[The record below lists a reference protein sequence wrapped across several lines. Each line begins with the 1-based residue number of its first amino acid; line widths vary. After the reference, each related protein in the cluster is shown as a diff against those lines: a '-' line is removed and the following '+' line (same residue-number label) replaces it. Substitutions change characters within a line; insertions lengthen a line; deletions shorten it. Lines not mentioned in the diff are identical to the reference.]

1 MKKVFL
7 CAMLVCAVLF
17 ASCNGVANGGDGLDA
32 NDPTVDRTPPAQF
45 VETDANY
52 IKFNN
57 ANVNLGYN
65 EKVILKTLTNVKPED
80 ESRIKFVVDY
90 TGKGIEY
97 GKPGFAFAPITS
109 NNYDDAYYIDTDND
123 PNNLN
128 KTVTIALYIDGA
140 KTDKKCT
147 VKVISGSGVGTPSG
161 SGGGNGGG
169 ATGGSGNP
177 SGGSGSGSGSGNSG
191 YVLPP
196 NTSPTDTPL
205 VGIFS
210 LDDRDGDSGNWHVF
224 IFGAD
229 GTFRYSACTGH
240 DGAYQKA
247 HGGYV
252 YGKEKQVAGTY
263 RVTGYA
269 ASDSRQITFNVTQ
282 RTLERAVTPQ
292 MVAWEDWNG
301 DKGFYLTYTRD
312 KIAQKRIFKRDS
324 VLENKYSDWR

>member
-45 VETDANY
+45 VETDASY

-57 ANVNLGYN
+57 ANVNLGIN
-65 EKVILKTLTNVKPED
+65 EKVVLKTLTNVKPED
-80 ESRIKFVVDY
+80 EGRIKFAVDY
-90 TGKGIEY
+90 DGRGQDDGD
-97 GKPGFAFAPITS
+97 GKPIMPPVNPGAWDDSYLLEATGEAEDIGREAIIT
-109 NNYDDAYYIDTDND
+109 
-123 PNNLN
+123 
-128 KTVTIALYIDGA
+128 LYIDGE
-140 KTDKKCT
+140 KTNKTCI
-147 VKVISGSGVGTPSG
+147 VKIADRGIGTPLSGGSSGGGSGSGSG
-161 SGGGNGGG
+161 
-169 ATGGSGNP
+169 
-177 SGGSGSGSGSGNSG
+177 SGGSGSGSGSGGGG

-252 YGKEKQVAGTY
+252 YGKEKQVLGTY
-263 RVTGYA
+263 SVTGYA

-282 RTLERAVTPQ
+282 RTLERAVAPQ